1 MDETKTGMQAAFDTA
16 TAAIIKQGKRS
27 VSYGGTCQYR
37 GPDGMKCAVGHL
49 MTDEQIAR
57 HHISNSATAFSF
69 KIPLMQ
75 ELIPGLN
82 DQDEIEVARSFLAEL
97 QDAHDLAYTVSSLLS
112 SYKGFVA
119 DFSERANKVAVKYD
133 LTPIKR

>member
-1 MDETKTGMQAAFDTA
+1 VNKTGMQAAFDIA

-27 VSYGGTCQYR
+27 VSLSGTCQYR

-49 MTDEQIAR
+49 MTDEQMER
-57 HHISNSATAFSF
+57 YHISNSAGASSF
-69 KIPLMQ
+69 KSPLMQ

-82 DQDEIEVARSFLAEL
+82 SQDEIDVARNFLFEL
-97 QDAHDLAYTVSSLLS
+97 QDAHDLAYTISSLLS

-119 DFSERANKVAVKYD
+119 DFSERANKVAVKFD